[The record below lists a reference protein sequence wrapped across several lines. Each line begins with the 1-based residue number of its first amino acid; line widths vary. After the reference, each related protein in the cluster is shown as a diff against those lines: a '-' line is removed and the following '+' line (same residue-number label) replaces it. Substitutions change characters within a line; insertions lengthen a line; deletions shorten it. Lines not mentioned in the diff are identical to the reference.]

1 MLLQMKSNN
10 LKIIIKPRKQIKKD
24 FVAAM
29 KGQKKMI
36 QPENEVVFSSVKS
49 FMRIL
54 TKNRVEILIYL
65 NHHTPKSIYEL
76 AKGLGRD
83 FKNVHSDIKKLANLD
98 LITIEKSG
106 NSRGGLIPKSK
117 YTGLELSL
125 VS

>member
-49 FMRIL
+49 FMQIL

>member
-1 MLLQMKSNN
+1 MKSNN
-10 LKIIIKPRKQIKKD
+10 LKIIIKPRKQLKKE
-24 FVAAM
+24 FMAAM

-65 NHHTPKSIYEL
+65 NHHNPKSIYEL

>member
-1 MLLQMKSNN
+1 MKSNN
-10 LKIIIKPRKQIKKD
+10 LKIIIKPRKQLKKE

-65 NHHTPKSIYEL
+65 NHHSPKSIYDL

-98 LITIEKSG
+98 LITIEKSC

>member
-1 MLLQMKSNN
+1 MKSNN
-10 LKIIIKPRKQIKKD
+10 LKIIIKPRNQLKKE

-29 KGQKKMI
+29 KGQKKII

-65 NHHTPKSIYEL
+65 NHHSPKSIYDL

>member
-1 MLLQMKSNN
+1 MKSNN
-10 LKIIIKPRKQIKKD
+10 LKIIIKPRKQLKKE

-49 FMRIL
+49 FIRIL

-65 NHHTPKSIYEL
+65 NHHHPKSIYDL

-106 NSRGGLIPKSK
+106 NPRGGLIPKSK
-117 YTGLELSL
+117 YTGIEFSF

>member
-1 MLLQMKSNN
+1 MKSNN
-10 LKIIIKPRKQIKKD
+10 LKIIIKPRKQLKKE

-65 NHHTPKSIYEL
+65 NHHSPKSIYDL